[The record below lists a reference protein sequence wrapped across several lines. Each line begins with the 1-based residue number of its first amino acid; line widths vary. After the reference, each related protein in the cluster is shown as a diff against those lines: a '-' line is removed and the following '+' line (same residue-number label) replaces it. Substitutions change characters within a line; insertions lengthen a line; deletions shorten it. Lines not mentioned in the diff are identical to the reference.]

1 MTILVPMCG
10 LPRSGST
17 LLVNLI
23 NQHPD
28 VYGSPDSLLSV
39 MMKGMQS
46 SLDDHVHTS
55 QYDSD
60 ISYNLFYNFCREGS
74 TSWMNTL
81 TDKKIFLD
89 KSRMWNEIVD
99 ITRNTFPETKF
110 IICIRDLRGIYKSIL
125 KIEDKTPMSYKDQY
139 LFGDQDYDYRETDI
153 EEVKI
158 DSVFS
163 EPMIR
168 KNLIIIKE
176 LLDCNKLDEQFL
188 FVKYEDLITN
198 PENELSNI
206 YNFIGIPS
214 FKNDL
219 DNIQQIPFHDT
230 VFLPYGKHKIK
241 SKLKSSNPWEF
252 NLISKS
258 EDKILAENYWYYE
271 EFYPEIVSSQ

>member
-89 KSRMWNEIVD
+89 KSRMWNEIID

-176 LLDCNKLDEQFL
+176 LLDCNKLDEKFL
-188 FVKYEDLITN
+188 FVKYEDLIIN

-252 NLISKS
+252 DLISKS